1 MTHSILRQ
9 HPTPLVTL
17 FCSWSKF
24 ILISG
29 KRRRISLPHS
39 STRRSCCS
47 WLPNFLSFTET
58 SSIRWACSAI
68 HTESPSNFRGVDHRD
83 QKANKDMIARAC
95 WLYAHLNKNSSG
107 TLADAALRSSSPQP
121 TCERSHSMES
131 LNTALAI
138 IASCLAI
145 IGTLLGIRLTLLQF
159 RSHSSS
165 VPKQPSSPPSP
176 VQSPGASP
184 APSHQFT
191 LQELKKIKKASLSQ
205 MNAAASGERG
215 ARERGGSPCPRL
227 NAEAAG
233 AGSALNRTRQKR
245 IGRCIPHAD

>member
-1 MTHSILRQ
+1 
-9 HPTPLVTL
+9 
-17 FCSWSKF
+17 
-24 ILISG
+24 
-29 KRRRISLPHS
+29 
-39 STRRSCCS
+39 
-47 WLPNFLSFTET
+47 
-58 SSIRWACSAI
+58 
-68 HTESPSNFRGVDHRD
+68 
-83 QKANKDMIARAC
+83 
-95 WLYAHLNKNSSG
+95 
-107 TLADAALRSSSPQP
+107 
-121 TCERSHSMES
+121 MES

-205 MNAAASGERG
+205 MNAGMALAGVIAED
-215 ARERGGSPCPRL
+215 AR
-227 NAEAAG
+227 
-233 AGSALNRTRQKR
+233 NRTLRLTS
-245 IGRCIPHAD
+245 H